1 MFISDIILALMYP
14 TYYTHKIIT
23 IDLYN
28 NILKV
33 EGLSKFCGH
42 MCWTTRAIWARF
54 ESQQTRPTC
63 KSRICL
69 FLFNTANLWTM
80 DQHYF
85 YMIYELKA
93 IFWTWLYGPI
103 AEGAC
108 LVLTMVLHREF
119 EIVGGTISILSFALS
134 GFSNYQSAVVM
145 LDGRRKFAEKFW
157 S

>member
-1 MFISDIILALMYP
+1 MCP
-14 TYYTHKIIT
+14 TYYTQKFLM

-28 NILKV
+28 NILEV
-33 EGLSKFCGH
+33 EGLSKFWDH
-42 MCWTTRAIWARF
+42 MCWATRAILARF
-54 ESQQTRPTC
+54 ESQQTTPTC
-63 KSRICL
+63 KSPNCL

-80 DQHYF
+80 DHYF

-108 LVLTMVLHREF
+108 LVLTMVLHRELD
-119 EIVGGTISILSFALS
+119 IVGGTISILPFVLA
-134 GFSNYQSAVVM
+134 GFSNYQSAVVVM
-145 LDGRRKFAEKFW
+145 LVGRRKFPKTLW

>member
-1 MFISDIILALMYP
+1 MCP
-14 TYYTHKIIT
+14 TYYTQKFLM

-28 NILKV
+28 NILEV

-42 MCWTTRAIWARF
+42 MCWATRAILARF
-54 ESQQTRPTC
+54 ESQQTTPTC
-63 KSRICL
+63 KSPICL

-80 DQHYF
+80 DHYF

-108 LVLTMVLHREF
+108 LVLTMVLHRELD
-119 EIVGGTISILSFALS
+119 IVGGTISILSFVLA
-134 GFSNYQSAVVM
+134 GFSNYQSAVVVM
-145 LDGRRKFAEKFW
+145 LVGRRKFPKTLW